1 MRKFVLLTA
10 LFFLALSQSAH
21 AESKPVLEWRQGAND
36 FAVCKF
42 SFYADGLFE
51 IRFAFLEGND
61 AVYAEKVRL
70 TATYIQDSTG
80 TILLLKKKSDFKI
93 VSSLLQES
101 TGIHLDEGA
110 RKILIE
116 PEPTRVF
123 CLGMF
128 LERRHSNLMMTPN

>member
-1 MRKFVLLTA
+1 MRKFVLLIT
-10 LFFLALSQSAH
+10 LFFLTL
-21 AESKPVLEWRQGAND
+21 AESAYAERKPIFEWRQGSND

-61 AVYAEKVRL
+61 AVNAEKVQL
-70 TATYIQDSTG
+70 TAIYKQDSTG
-80 TILLLKKKSDFKI
+80 TILILKNKSDFKI

-128 LERRHSNLMMTPN
+128 LERQHSNLMVTPN